1 MMRHGL
7 SLTASLK
14 SNGIIGS
21 GVNLES
27 VVLKTGYTINI
38 LRGLIAA
45 SIPLMLSAPLE
56 NGFP

>member
-27 VVLKTGYTINI
+27 VALKTGYTINI

-45 SIPLMLSAPLE
+45 PIPADAFRAS
-56 NGFP
+56 

>member
-1 MMRHGL
+1 MTRHGL

-27 VVLKTGYTINI
+27 VVLKTGYTINM
-38 LRGLIAA
+38 LRSLIAEPIPADAFRA
-45 SIPLMLSAPLE
+45 S
-56 NGFP
+56 